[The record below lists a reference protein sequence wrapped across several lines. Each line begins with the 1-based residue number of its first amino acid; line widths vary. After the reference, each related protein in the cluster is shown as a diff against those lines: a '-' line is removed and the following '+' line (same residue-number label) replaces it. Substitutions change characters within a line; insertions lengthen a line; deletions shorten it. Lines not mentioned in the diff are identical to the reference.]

1 MTKVLYSLAGLGR
14 LLDGESYKG
23 AKCFIMLDGN
33 TYEHCL
39 PELVGAVEA
48 LTDAEF
54 IELPVG
60 EECKRIEIAR
70 QVWDVLLES
79 GADRSSLI
87 VNLGGGSVCDL
98 GGFVAAGF
106 KRGIRYINV
115 PTTLIGMCDAAI
127 GGKTAIDW
135 ETPGGLLKNEIGFF
149 YKPEAVCIDRR
160 FLATLDVAQLAS
172 GGFEVMKAFALADPQ
187 NYARLLDAGL
197 GAISPAMLRSSVAIK
212 QAVVRADPEEHGVR
226 RILNFGHTFGH
237 AIESYSYKQGTALPH
252 GLAVGLGLM
261 CAMYLSTKKL
271 GMDKEVAERYACF
284 TRDELRRVG
293 LEPPRYTLKDTEP
306 LLDYM
311 RHDKK
316 CSGESIRC
324 VLIKEIGV
332 PVIDVEVSE
341 LEVRDTLL
349 SYSRCCCR

>member
-14 LLDGESYKG
+14 LLKG
-23 AKCFIMLDGN
+23 DAYRGARFFILLDGN
-33 TYEHCL
+33 TYDCCL
-39 PELVGAVEA
+39 AELVGSVEA

-54 IELPVG
+54 IEVPVG
-60 EECKRIEIAR
+60 EECKRIEIAK
-70 QVWDVLLES
+70 QVWDVLLQS
-79 GADRSSLI
+79 GADRNSLI

-135 ETPGGLLKNEIGFF
+135 EMPEGLLKNEIGFF

-160 FLATLDVAQLAS
+160 FLSTLDAIQLAS
-172 GGFEVMKAFALADPQ
+172 GGFEVLKAFALADPQ
-187 NYARLLDAGL
+187 NYSQLVDGGL
-197 GAISPAMLRSSVAIK
+197 ATLSPAMLRSSVAIK
-212 QAVVRADPEEHGVR
+212 QAVVRVDPDERGVR
-226 RILNFGHTFGH
+226 QILNFGHTFGH
-237 AIESYSYKQGTALPH
+237 AIESYSYQQGKGVPH
-252 GLAVGLGLM
+252 GLAVGLGMM

-271 GMDKEVAERYACF
+271 GMDSAIAERYRSF
-284 TRDELRRVG
+284 VSGELRRLG
-293 LEPPRYTLKDTEP
+293 LTMPTYKLKDTEP
-306 LLDYM
+306 LLDLMHY
-311 RHDKK
+311 DKK
-316 CSGESIRC
+316 CRGESIRC
-324 VLIKEIGV
+324 VLLKEIGA

-349 SYSRCCCR
+349 NYSRCCC